1 MSSFV
6 CYLFGCLF
14 FICTDVDID
23 DKYLIAMVYYR
34 IVCALGCFIKDTL
47 KENKN
52 PNPVRNWGAPRKNI
66 SRRRG

>member
-1 MSSFV
+1 MVHAF
-6 CYLFGCLF
+6 
-14 FICTDVDID
+14 
-23 DKYLIAMVYYR
+23 DKEAPLNEDYWT
-34 IVCALGCFIKDTL
+34 LGCFIKDTL